1 MSNTIP
7 ISFSLFPCVIYTYLP
22 KAQFTSTCFS
32 ILCDIYIS
40 LQNETVGGKPELI
53 QFRSLFC
60 YSQYIPAVSSYVVF
74 ICFFH
79 NYTTA
84 MKTVM
89 YWVCYKKKK
98 KYVWILYHFRVA
110 AFGVEVNSLW
120 DVVFLLLIFFKVA
133 MCRGLLGGVW
143 CYFFCWDNDLGADGC
158 HLLNLNPEANCKC
171 WLGEVFQFRLAWLK
185 Q

>member
-98 KYVWILYHFRVA
+98 KVCLNFVPFQSCCFWCWGKFLVGCCFP
-110 AFGVEVNSLW
+110 AF
-120 DVVFLLLIFFKVA
+120 DFFKVA

-143 CYFFCWDNDLGADGC
+143 CYFVEIMTWGQMGAIY
-158 HLLNLNPEANCKC
+158 
-171 WLGEVFQFRLAWLK
+171 
-185 Q
+185 